1 MINSNTKAIIYLQ
14 LCLVSFLIGDILLK
28 ILFDSVP
35 LGQLVWFRTIA
46 SITCLFI
53 FITSTGRIHLLRT
66 RNLGQHA
73 LRGIFFAVISIG
85 YYLAIKN
92 FPLSAVAAAL
102 AGAPI
107 LISAISPFILKEKA
121 NLVQWI
127 ATFTGFMGVCLVLR
141 LKISDFSLLYLSLL
155 SLPFAYAILI
165 LWGRRLSK
173 TDSDWAINFY
183 QFIPLLII
191 SSFWGIDQL
200 INVSKIQFINLMISG
215 AAGAI
220 GFMFLITAFRLAKP
234 VIVAPFEYTYI
245 LMALTVDIIFW
256 NLMPDNF
263 IWTGVTLIL
272 ICGIIQWRQSTLD
285 EAKKIR
291 DS

>member
-1 MINSNTKAIIYLQ
+1 MINSNTKAIIYLE
-14 LCLVSFLIGDILLK
+14 LCLVSFLVGDILLK

-35 LGQLVWFRTIA
+35 TGQIVWFRTIA
-46 SITCLFI
+46 SIACLFI
-53 FITSTGRIHLLRT
+53 FIAGTGRIHLLKT
-66 RNLGQHA
+66 RNPGQHA
-73 LRGIFFAVISIG
+73 LRGIFFAIISIG

-107 LISAISPFILKEKA
+107 LISVISPFILKEKA
-121 NLVQWI
+121 NVAQWI
-127 ATFTGFMGVCLVLR
+127 ATLTGFIGVCLVLK

-155 SLPFAYAILI
+155 SLPFAYTVLI
-165 LWGRRLSK
+165 LWGRKLSK

-191 SSFWGIDQL
+191 SSFWRLDQW
-200 INVSKIQFINLMISG
+200 IYVSKIQFINLMISG
-215 AAGAI
+215 VAGVI
-220 GFMFLITAFRLAKP
+220 GFMFLIAAFRLAKP
-234 VIVAPFEYTYI
+234 VIIAPFEYTYI
-245 LMALTVDIIFW
+245 LMALTIDIIFW
-256 NLMPDNF
+256 DLMPDNF
-263 IWTGVTLIL
+263 IRTGVTLIL

-285 EAKKIR
+285 ETERIK